1 MIKKQVLC
9 LTCAESKLR
18 RLGTMFGGRRR
29 QSIHGGFGQL
39 SPQKAPSFGRLGS
52 SHGAQRGVSPRASAT
67 NLQDSQRLSS
77 LAETPDTTQRE
88 PEPFSPKT
96 TEPPHETTNGI
107 RQNESLLDSPAPV
120 VQPPSNV
127 NGTREPDLSDV
138 KPPPGPPPSH
148 KQETQAP
155 PTPVTKDSE
164 GFNIPPPMN
173 DPISE
178 AQKEAAEEGD
188 QMFKLNISNTPVE
201 EEDPEAKLAAL
212 SSVAN
217 SLKIGPATRR
227 SGTVRG
233 RRDVRNTVYMAPQP
247 QIPES
252 QTGSSFSSLPGSPSL
267 PTSFSKSSAVAA
279 LTSEASIAATSDT
292 QSVRSGNSLGSLVHQ
307 RHPDMHGP
315 GLNSSIVETVS
326 AVFEEGDLKS
336 ASIAGEIAFVNN
348 PSDSGDFKSKFFSSS
363 SVYVTNVQ

>member
-1 MIKKQVLC
+1 
-9 LTCAESKLR
+9 
-18 RLGTMFGGRRR
+18 MFGGRRR

-52 SHGAQRGVSPRASAT
+52 SHGNQRGVSPRASAT
-67 NLQDSQRLSS
+67 NLQDSGRLSS
-77 LAETPDTTQRE
+77 LAETPDTSQRE

-96 TEPPHETTNGI
+96 TEPPRETTNGI
-107 RQNESLLDSPAPV
+107 RQNESLLDTPTPAPAPAPV

-138 KPPPGPPPSH
+138 QPPPGPPPSH
-148 KQETQAP
+148 KQETQASP
-155 PTPVTKDSE
+155 IPGTKDSE

-188 QMFKLNISNTPVE
+188 QPFKLNIQNTPVE

-252 QTGSSFSSLPGSPSL
+252 QTGSSFSSLPGSPSF
-267 PTSFSKSSAVAA
+267 PTAFSKPSAVAA

-326 AVFEEGDLKS
+326 AVFEDGELKS

-348 PSDSGDFKSKFFSSS
+348 PSDFGEFKGKSWFSLFI
-363 SVYVTNVQ
+363 YIANLR